1 MGKLSFKT
9 LVCTVFAWMALACGS
24 CVAEESSAK
33 KTEPLNMQSIILE
46 HIGDSYEWHITKI
59 GDTELVIPLPV
70 IVYSKLS
77 GWHVMMSSD
86 FVYDAAAGCKTA
98 DGGQL
103 MIMNGGDFDGKI
115 VEKCPDGSVRRP
127 MVDISITKNV
137 AALIINSLIL
147 VLVILGV
154 SRWYRGRKA
163 SDPAPNGFVGMME
176 MFIMMVED
184 DVIKGSIGEERYK
197 RYSPYLLTVF
207 FFIFVNNLM
216 GLVPVFPGGANVTG
230 NIAITFVLAM
240 ISFIVINVTGSRQYW
255 KDIFW
260 PEVPLLLKCPVPLM
274 PLIEFVGIF
283 TKPFSLMIRL
293 FANMMAGHA
302 VILSMVCIIFI
313 TAQIGPGL
321 CAGMTLVSVVFSV
334 FMNMLEL
341 LVAFIQAYV
350 FTMLSAVFIG
360 LSNASEE

>member
-1 MGKLSFKT
+1 MITTGFKT
-9 LVCTVFAWMALACGS
+9 LVCTVFAWLAFLC
-24 CVAEESSAK
+24 SSYAADGPSADK
-33 KTEPLNMQSIILE
+33 QEPLDLQSIILE
-46 HIGDSYEWHITKI
+46 HISDSYEWHITKI

-70 IVYSKLS
+70 ILYSELS
-77 GWHVMMSSD
+77 GFHVMMSSS
-86 FVYDAAAGCKTA
+86 FVYDPASGCKTTG
-98 DGGQL
+98 DGRF
-103 MIMNGGDFDGKI
+103 MIMSGGDYDGKI

-137 AALIINSLIL
+137 AALLINSIIL

-163 SDPAPNGFVGMME
+163 SDPAPNGFVGLME
-176 MFIMMVED
+176 MFVMMVED
-184 DVIKGSIGEERYK
+184 DVIKGCIGERYK

-216 GLVPVFPGGANVTG
+216 GLVPIFPGGANVTG
-230 NIAITFVLAM
+230 NIAVTFVLAM
-240 ISFIVINVTGSRQYW
+240 ITFIVVNVTGSRHYW

-260 PEVPLLLKCPVPLM
+260 PEVPLMLKCPVPLM

-283 TKPFSLMIRL
+283 TKPFSLMVRL

-302 VILSMVCIIFI
+302 VILSLVCIIFI
-313 TAQIGPGL
+313 TSQIGPGL
-321 CAGMTLVSVVFSV
+321 CAGMTVMSILFSV

-360 LSNASEE
+360 LSNADE

>member
-1 MGKLSFKT
+1 MIKTGFKT
-9 LVCTVFAWMALACGS
+9 LVCTVIACMAFWCSSYATEGAS
-24 CVAEESSAK
+24 AEK
-33 KTEPLNMQSIILE
+33 QEPLDMQSIILE

-70 IVYSKLS
+70 ILYSELS
-77 GWHVMMSSD
+77 GFHVMMSSD
-86 FVYDAAAGCKTA
+86 FVYDPASGCRIA
-98 DGGQL
+98 DGGRL
-103 MIMNGGDFDGKI
+103 MIMSGGDYEGKS

-137 AALIINSLIL
+137 AALLINSIIL

-176 MFIMMVED
+176 MFIMMVEE
-184 DVIKGSIGEERYK
+184 DVIKGCIGERYK

-216 GLVPVFPGGANVTG
+216 GLVPIFPGGANVTG
-230 NIAITFVLAM
+230 NIAVTFVLAM
-240 ISFIVINVTGSRQYW
+240 ITFIVVNVTGSRHYW

-260 PEVPLLLKCPVPLM
+260 PEVPLMLKCPVPLM

-283 TKPFSLMIRL
+283 TKPFSLMVRL

-302 VILSMVCIIFI
+302 VILSLVCIIFI
-313 TAQIGPGL
+313 TSQIGPGL
-321 CAGMTLVSVVFSV
+321 CAGMTVMSILFSV